1 MSTRSTCATTVTFS
15 LALLAAVLTQAA
27 GVTQVTVRDHSR
39 RTIYHSP
46 QTPGYTCWAGIWTM
60 PDASVMIA
68 FTQVTG
74 PLEGWRQ
81 RAAGDPETP
90 ADCAAGHSRLRYDRF
105 SPGESPPALDGRG
118 RNMGQVQLRSVQF
131 RHERLLRGQRC
142 GSGRRDALASGLGAV
157 LDVLRRASDGLP
169 PTLH

>member
-27 GVTQVTVRDHSR
+27 GITQVTVREHSR

-81 RAAGDPETP
+81 RAPQEILKRLPTAQQDIP
-90 ADCAAGHSRLRYDRF
+90 AYDMTGL
-105 SPGESPPALDGRG
+105 SPGEPPPAVDGRG
-118 RNMGQVQLRSVQF
+118 RNMGSVQLRPVQL
-131 RHERLLRGQRC
+131 RHERLLSRAASWFWPTGRSC
-142 GSGRRDALASGLGAV
+142 ERAGGSR
-157 LDVLRRASDGLP
+157 
-169 PTLH
+169 